1 MISEY
6 VLLMFHE
13 FFIIDRILYL
23 IIIAL
28 LSISDNTFSCT
39 NYWKNKIIHHKLHYA
54 GHTKIVKIKSNRSSV
69 SLIHAQTCVQSTS
82 SLSLFRPYYSLFF
95 IIFSRVHFLLFCA
108 CACVV
113 CFNNVFN
120 IFWENERQQEQK
132 EQNLLV
138 FTCYVSFHKYERI
151 DLVAPFFQKLSINII
166 FKTLQF

>member
-1 MISEY
+1 MIHFQHKSLEN
-6 VLLMFHE
+6 
-13 FFIIDRILYL
+13 
-23 IIIAL
+23 III
-28 LSISDNTFSCT
+28 
-39 NYWKNKIIHHKLHYA
+39 HRKLHYA

-82 SLSLFRPYYSLFF
+82 SLLLFRPYYSLFF

-138 FTCYVSFHKYERI
+138 FTSYASFHKYERI

-166 FKTLQF
+166 FKLSNFNRRVMSYIPSDKRENDVLNKAIVICKTYMM